1 MHIPRGSYKP
11 WHIIA
16 CYDDWC
22 LWCIRYFMN
31 IITPD
36 RNIVHLYFKM
46 CFMMNG
52 VWGFYVCY
60 WINSKTIKWHVV
72 FHNLANCSVVC
83 MIFNSVWDILLLSPM
98 YRLSNLWLKFIGLI
112 GLSSRFFKSFELLC
126 TKVTFLLVFEVG

>member
-22 LWCIRYFMN
+22 LWCIRYFMK

-36 RNIVHLYFKM
+36 RPIVHLHLKIITPDRTIVHLYFKM

-60 WINSKTIKWHVV
+60 WINSKTIK
-72 FHNLANCSVVC
+72 
-83 MIFNSVWDILLLSPM
+83 
-98 YRLSNLWLKFIGLI
+98 
-112 GLSSRFFKSFELLC
+112 
-126 TKVTFLLVFEVG
+126 